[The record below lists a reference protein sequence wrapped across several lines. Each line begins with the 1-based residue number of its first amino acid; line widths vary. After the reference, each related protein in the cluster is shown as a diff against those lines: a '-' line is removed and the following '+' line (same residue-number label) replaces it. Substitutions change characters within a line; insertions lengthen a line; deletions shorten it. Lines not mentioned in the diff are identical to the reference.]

1 VVECLVPVASRRY
14 SIVLADRTTGVVR
27 RFTITLRP
35 TLVVAAA
42 VMSLPILMG
51 LGARW
56 SAHASIAGL
65 QRENAALNQEN
76 ASYREATGEL
86 VAQVAALQ
94 HTVDEVG
101 VRATVDPAAGRAME
115 RLPSAVK
122 SRAMGGGTATS
133 AAAPVLERAFS
144 SPDTALG
151 VLRELLGAI
160 EQRLANVRS
169 GVERRQALA
178 AATPS
183 IWPVTGWLSSEYGS
197 RQDPFNGGFDFH
209 PGLDISANHGRAVLA
224 TADGT
229 VLSAS
234 REGSYGNLIVIDHG
248 FGITTRY
255 GHLSRF
261 GVTNG
266 QRVRRGNVIGYV
278 GSTGRSTSPHL
289 HYEILVNG
297 KLTNPLNLLARP

>member
-1 VVECLVPVASRRY
+1 
-14 SIVLADRTTGVVR
+14 
-27 RFTITLRP
+27 
-35 TLVVAAA
+35 
-42 VMSLPILMG
+42 MG

-56 SAHASIAGL
+56 GAQATITGLHQENIAL
-65 QRENAALNQEN
+65 QQEN

-86 VAQVAALQ
+86 VAQVASLQ
-94 HTVDEVG
+94 QTVDDLG
-101 VRATVDPAAGRAME
+101 VRARVDPAAGRAME
-115 RLPSAVK
+115 RLPSAVR
-122 SRAMGGGTATS
+122 SRAMGGGTAAS
-133 AAAPVLERAFS
+133 AAAPVLESAFS
-144 SPDTALG
+144 SPDNALG

-178 AATPS
+178 SATPS
-183 IWPVTGWLSSEYGS
+183 IWPVIGWLSSGYGR
-197 RQDPFNGGFDFH
+197 RQDPFDGGSDFH
-209 PGLDISANHGRAVLA
+209 PGLDISANHGRAVMA

-229 VLSAS
+229 VVNAT
-234 REGSYGNLIVIDHG
+234 REGAYGNLVVIDHG

-261 GVTNG
+261 AVTSG
-266 QRVRRGNVIGYV
+266 QSVRRGDVIGYV

-297 KLTNPLNLLARP
+297 KLTDPLDLLARP